1 MSRTANPYPG
11 SPLNDVSAAERYPE
25 ILQALEWYIGA
36 GLPDAAYWLAS
47 SLVRYGL
54 RLARSMRTTGTGGH

>member
-1 MSRTANPYPG
+1 MSSTANPYPG

-36 GLPDAAYWLAS
+36 GLPDAAYRLAS
-47 SLVRYGL
+47 SLVRGL